1 MTRAL
6 SFISALIVAALIGA
20 SGGSAGQMQAPKLF
34 GTVGPGFSIIL
45 EDAQG
50 SRVRNLD
57 PGTYDVQVEDL
68 SEEHNFHLFG
78 SGVERLTSVGGMG
91 TESWTVTLTDGTY
104 RYQCDPHST
113 QMRGSFTVGAVAPPT
128 PPPPTPSTITAKTKL
143 LLTSRP
149 GFTITLK
156 TAAGKSFKSM
166 KRGVYTVV
174 VRDRSRIHNA
184 HLIARGFNRKTT
196 VQFVGT
202 QTWKAKLAKVGVLK
216 FLCDPHALTG
226 MKGSAK
232 IVP

>member
-1 MTRAL
+1 MARVFAFGLAL
-6 SFISALIVAALIGA
+6 AATALLGA
-20 SGGSAGQMQAPKLF
+20 TDGSAVRAQNLKLF

-78 SGVERLTSVGGMG
+78 PGVDQLTSVAEMG
-91 TESWTVTLTDGTY
+91 TESWTVTLADGTW
-104 RYQCDPHST
+104 RYHCDPHST
-113 QMRGSFTVGAVAPPT
+113 RMSGSFTVGTVPPPT
-128 PPPPTPSTITAKTKL
+128 PPPPPPSTVTAKTKL
-143 LLTSRP
+143 LLTSGP

-156 TAAGKSFKSM
+156 TAAGKSFRSM

-184 HLIARGFNRKTT
+184 HLIARGFDRKTA
-196 VQFVGT
+196 VPYVGT